1 MQLPHSTTSGETL
14 VKEYGLYH
22 QTRLNADKALK
33 EMAQSW
39 EKSQTRLRDRVA
51 ALEAAQASTMTAMAV
66 RDGEDSALDD
76 AVRRFYG
83 ALLAATHNSRKSPLF
98 GIYFPEGV
106 AAMVNAPMEAELQK
120 VSVLLSK
127 LAQEQ
132 DEALKSHIGPITSAM
147 DSLTA
152 AVDAHRA
159 ALDAEL
165 QAYGLVQQEKVNWF
179 DSYKLNHRT
188 LAQINYK
195 EPKKADTYFKAV
207 NNGKAKAKKQ
217 GPAQGELVGV
227 SKE

>member
-1 MQLPHSTTSGETL
+1 MQVPHSATSGETL
-14 VKEYGLYH
+14 VKEFGLYH

-39 EKSQTRLRDRVA
+39 EKSQSRLQARVA
-51 ALEAAQASTMTAMAV
+51 AYEAAQASTMTAMAV

-83 ALLAATHNSRKSPLF
+83 ALLAATHNNRKSPLF

-120 VSVLLSK
+120 VAVLLSK
-127 LAQEQ
+127 LEQEQ
-132 DEALKSHIGPITSAM
+132 DEALKSYMGPITAAM
-147 DSLTA
+147 DNLTA

-179 DSYKLNHRT
+179 DSYKYNHRT
-188 LAQINYK
+188 LAQMNYK

-207 NNGKAKAKKQ
+207 SKAKK
-217 GPAQGELVGV
+217 PAAPVPV
-227 SKE
+227 TAK

>member
-1 MQLPHSTTSGETL
+1 

-33 EMAQSW
+33 EMAASW
-39 EKSQTRLRDRVA
+39 DKSQTRLRARVA
-51 ALEAAQASTMTAMAV
+51 AYEAAEASTMTAMAV

-83 ALLAATHNSRKSPLF
+83 ALVSATHNNRKSPLF
-98 GIYFPEGV
+98 GIYFPEGM

-120 VSVLLSK
+120 VAVLLSK
-127 LAQEQ
+127 LAQEE
-132 DEALKSHIGPITSAM
+132 DESLRSHTGPITAAM
-147 DSLTA
+147 ENLTT
-152 AVDAHRA
+152 AVDAHQA

-188 LAQINYK
+188 LSQMFYK
-195 EPKKADTYFKAV
+195 EPKKADTYFKAM
-207 NNGKAKAKKQ
+207 AKAKKKVE
-217 GPAQGELVGV
+217 GDGAKG
-227 SKE
+227 